1 MFTLLYN
8 MTIGIQ
14 GRQRGIY
21 LNFTVHYY
29 TSQQLI
35 SLHSFF
41 LVQYIDSQHS
51 STFARSQFVDI
62 TLE

>member
-41 LVQYIDSQHS
+41 WFSTLIRNILVLLQDLNLLI
-51 STFARSQFVDI
+51 
-62 TLE
+62 LL